1 MEAILKAVPAEYRV
15 MLGSKDSAKE
25 TWDALKTMRL
35 GNERARK
42 AKAQLARREYDSLT
56 GMVTQL
62 GALGE
67 PVTEEEAVKKFLRTA
82 PEKFDQIVMSI
93 ETCLEMEALTI
104 EDVTGRLKAVEER
117 IAGRAAA
124 KVAAAGSS
132 SANLHLTQE
141 ERAAR
146 AAAGTGGGAKLYLTQ
161 EEWEARAQK
170 MAAGAGSSA
179 PPRGSGGGG
188 GGKKQK
194 WKGKKKGGKAAP
206 TDTCLN
212 CGRTGHWARDCKEP
226 RRQGC
231 AHLVQDDVE
240 EPALLMAEVCALSD
254 STLEMP
260 SARVVLDERR
270 AVANLGREG
279 DEDAERWF
287 LDTGASN
294 HMTGNRAAF
303 TELDTNVTGSVKFG
317 NNSAVSIEGRGTI
330 LFACKSGE
338 HRALTGVYYI
348 PQLRS
353 NIISL
358 GQLDE

>member
-1 MEAILKAVPAEYRV
+1 VVKKTIRDIGSAQFPVLTRTNYGEWEVVMKVMLKARGLWKAISFGTDDEEEDHLAMEAILKAVPAEYRV
-15 MLGSKDSAKE
+15 TLGSKDSAKE
-25 TWDALKTMRL
+25 AWDALKTMRL
-35 GNERARK
+35 GNERVRK
-42 AKAQLARREYDSLT
+42 AKAQLARREYDSLDFLDGESVEDFALRLT

-67 PVTEEEAVKKFLRTA
+67 PVTEEEAVRKFLRTA

-117 IAGRAAA
+117 IAGRAAT

-132 SANLHLTQE
+132 SAKLHLTQE

-146 AAAGTGGGAKLYLTQ
+146 AAAGAGGGAKLYLTQ

-179 PPRGSGGGG
+179 PPQGGGG

-194 WKGKKKGGKAAP
+194 WKGKKKGGKTAP

-226 RRQGC
+226 RRQGR
-231 AHLVQDDVE
+231 AHLVQDDIE
-240 EPALLMAEVCALSD
+240 ESALLMA
-254 STLEMP
+254 
-260 SARVVLDERR
+260 
-270 AVANLGREG
+270 
-279 DEDAERWF
+279 
-287 LDTGASN
+287 
-294 HMTGNRAAF
+294 
-303 TELDTNVTGSVKFG
+303 
-317 NNSAVSIEGRGTI
+317 
-330 LFACKSGE
+330 
-338 HRALTGVYYI
+338 
-348 PQLRS
+348 
-353 NIISL
+353 
-358 GQLDE
+358 